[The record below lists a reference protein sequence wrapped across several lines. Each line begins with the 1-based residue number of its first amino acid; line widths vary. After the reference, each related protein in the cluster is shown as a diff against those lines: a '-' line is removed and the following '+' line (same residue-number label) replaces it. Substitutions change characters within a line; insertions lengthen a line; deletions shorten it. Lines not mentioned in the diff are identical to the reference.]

1 LNKIPLLDATR
12 ISTPMTA
19 MENLIGQTLGQYKI
33 IEQIGE
39 GGMATV
45 FRAYQPGLNREVAV
59 KVLPPYVAKKPGFTD
74 RFMREAQAIGNL
86 NHPNILPVHDSGQDK
101 EYSYIVMRY
110 VPNAR
115 TLAHLMAEKLAPEK
129 IVQLISQIAAA
140 LDHAHQA
147 GIIHRDIKPSNILMD
162 GDWVLLS
169 DFGLAKMV
177 EMSSELTGTGVGV
190 GTPSYMSPEQA
201 KGEKL
206 DHRTDIYSL
215 GIILF
220 EMLTGQIPHKAET
233 PLATVIKRIN
243 EPLPRP
249 RSLNPDMPEAVE
261 QILLKALA
269 TNPADRFSS
278 AGEMASALRL
288 AFAGEP
294 TRFATART
302 EADSL
307 VAPRPHSRQQANAW
321 DRLAE
326 PAQMAAP
333 VSPSPQP
340 VEFVIMGLLGL
351 VSLCA
356 FSGIFLSF
364 TTNSE
369 TGQSNAALAPACI
382 GLAIAGITS
391 AGMLWLRNRR
401 QSASAW
407 LALGLVA
414 WFVGLNI
421 LGWGGFAALTPN
433 ENNFVENLGF
443 SLALCFIPGGILALL
458 GLGLYGYDYRRG
470 RQMTSA
476 MGGAAA
482 SNQPIQQRAEKLK
495 RATEYCSHITRLI
508 KQKKGTPFA
517 GQLAPLATKLNQWE
531 ARLRQLVHRLDTFET
546 NTIIQQDLRE
556 VPATITRLRA
566 QLAGETDPR
575 LRAEIQETL
584 ARHQQHQQQLNSLVT
599 LMRRTELDID
609 ETLAAIGAIYSQLQL
624 LGAKDID
631 SQRASR
637 LSADVEEQNQHLN
650 DLLAA
655 MEEVYEDPAAHNA

>member
-1 LNKIPLLDATR
+1 
-12 ISTPMTA
+12 MTA
-19 MENLIGQTLGQYKI
+19 LQSLIGQTLGQYKI

-59 KVLPPYVAKKPGFTD
+59 KVLPPYVAKKPGFSD

-129 IVQLISQIAAA
+129 MVQHISQIAAA
-140 LDHAHQA
+140 LDHAHRA
-147 GIIHRDIKPSNILMD
+147 GIIHRDVKPSNILMD

-220 EMLTGQIPHKAET
+220 EMLTGQVPHKAET

-249 RSLNPDMPEAVE
+249 RSLNPDIPGNVE
-261 QILLKALA
+261 LILLKALA
-269 TNPADRFSS
+269 TNPADRFAS
-278 AGEMASALRL
+278 AGEMASALRQ
-288 AFAGEP
+288 AFEP
-294 TRFATART
+294 AHTAPAIR
-302 EADSL
+302 EDELPA
-307 VAPRPHSRQQANAW
+307 VPRPQQQANRW

-326 PAQMAAP
+326 PVPVAAP
-333 VSPSPQP
+333 GSQSPQP
-340 VEFVIMGLLGL
+340 AEYIIIGLLGL
-351 VSLCA
+351 VGLCA
-356 FSGIFLSF
+356 FSGIFLALM
-364 TTNSE
+364 TTSD
-369 TGQSNAALAPACI
+369 TGESNAPLAPACI
-382 GLAIAGITS
+382 GLTLAGMTS
-391 AGMLWLRNRR
+391 AGMLWLRNRQ

-421 LGWGGFAALTPN
+421 LGWGGFAALNPN
-433 ENNFVENLGF
+433 EDNFVENLGF
-443 SLALCFIPGGILALL
+443 SLALCFIPGGVLTLL
-458 GLGLYGYDYRRG
+458 GLGFYGYDHRRN
-470 RQMTSA
+470 RQMSPA
-476 MGGAAA
+476 IVGAAA
-482 SNQPIQQRAEKLK
+482 SSGPGRERAEKLK
-495 RATEYCSHITRLI
+495 RAVEYSSHINRLI
-508 KQKKGTPFA
+508 KQKKGTPMA
-517 GQLAPLATKLNQWE
+517 GQLAPLAPKLNQWE
-531 ARLRQLVHRLDTFET
+531 ARLRQLVQRLDSFET
-546 NTIIQQDLRE
+546 NTVIQRDLRE
-556 VPATITRLRA
+556 TPAAIDRLRA
-566 QLAGETDPR
+566 QLAAEANPHM
-575 LRAEIQETL
+575 RAEMQETL
-584 ARHQQHQQQLNSLVT
+584 ARFQQHQQQLNSLVT

-631 SQRASR
+631 NQRAKR

-655 MEEVYEDPAAHNA
+655 MEEVYEGPAAHHA

>member
-1 LNKIPLLDATR
+1 
-12 ISTPMTA
+12 MTA
-19 MENLIGQTLGQYKI
+19 LQNLIGQTLGQYKI

-115 TLAHLMAEKLAPEK
+115 TLAHLMAQKLAPEK

-147 GIIHRDIKPSNILMD
+147 GIIHRDVKPSNILMD

-177 EMSSELTGTGVGV
+177 EMSSELTGAGVGV

-206 DHRTDIYSL
+206 DQRTDIYSL

-243 EPLPRP
+243 EPMPRP
-249 RSLNPDMPEAVE
+249 RSLNPDIPGAVE
-261 QILLKALA
+261 QVLLKALA
-269 TNPADRFSS
+269 TNPADRFVS
-278 AGEMASALRL
+278 AGEMATTLRL

-294 TRFATART
+294 AHIAPAIRAD
-302 EADSL
+302 DSL
-307 VAPRPHSRQQANAW
+307 AVPRPQEQVNRW

-326 PAQMAAP
+326 PAPVAVP
-333 VSPSPQP
+333 VSQSPQP
-340 VEFVIMGLLGL
+340 AEFIIIGLLGL

-356 FSGIFLSF
+356 FSGIFLAL
-364 TTNSE
+364 TTSSD
-369 TGQSNAALAPACI
+369 TGQSNAPLAPACI
-382 GLAIAGITS
+382 GLTLAGITS
-391 AGMLWLRNRR
+391 AGMLWIRNRR

-407 LALGLVA
+407 LALGVVA
-414 WFVGLNI
+414 WFLGLNI
-421 LGWGGFAALTPN
+421 LGWGGFAALNPN
-433 ENNFVENLGF
+433 EDNFVENLGM
-443 SLALCFIPGGILALL
+443 SLALCFVPGGVLTLL

-470 RQMTSA
+470 RQMTVA
-476 MGGAAA
+476 MSAAA
-482 SNQPIQQRAEKLK
+482 LSRSAQERTEKLK
-495 RATEYCSHITRLI
+495 RATEYCSHINRLI
-508 KQKKGTPFA
+508 KQKKGTPIG
-517 GQLAPLATKLNQWE
+517 GQLAPLAPKLNQWE
-531 ARLRQLVHRLDTFET
+531 ARLRQLVQRLDSFET
-546 NTIIQQDLRE
+546 NSVIQRDLRE
-556 VPATITRLRA
+556 TPAAINRLQT
-566 QLAGETDPR
+566 QLAAEANPH
-575 LRAEIQETL
+575 LRAEMQETL
-584 ARHQQHQQQLNSLVT
+584 TRFQQQQQQLNSLVT

-631 SQRASR
+631 NQRAKR

-655 MEEVYEDPAAHNA
+655 MEEVYEGPAAQHL